1 MVPSR
6 ANLVRPAFLGML
18 RDILR
23 FNRET
28 TRMAREGTMPAL
40 ALGDY
45 LAIATLGCKVNQYES
60 AAMAECLTG
69 AGYRLVDFHAAA
81 DCYIINTCTVTN
93 GADYQSRQ
101 LIRRAQRLNP
111 QAAII
116 VTGCYAQTTPHVFAG
131 MPGVAVVAGMG
142 EKNRM
147 GNKLKWYG
155 LDVALFFMMVCLVL

>member
-1 MVPSR
+1 MSVPESGGVFHAAPAETDD
-6 ANLVRPAFLGML
+6 ANDQTSQVPAAAVGAFLKV
-18 RDILR
+18 
-23 FNRET
+23 
-28 TRMAREGTMPAL
+28 
-40 ALGDY
+40 
-45 LAIATLGCKVNQYES
+45 AIATLGCKVNQYES

-69 AGYRLVDFHAAA
+69 AGYRLVDYHAAA

-131 MPGVAVVAGMG
+131 MPGVAVVVGTE
-142 EKNRM
+142 EKHRM
-147 GNKLKWYG
+147 SCR
-155 LDVALFFMMVCLVL
+155 D